1 MEDKQ
6 LYPEV
11 YVDTV
16 LPTYNIPGKHRKF
29 LELVTLKEQ
38 KKIV

>member
-16 LPTYNIPGKHRKF
+16 LPTYNVFNYQENI
-29 LELVTLKEQ
+29 EN
-38 KKIV
+38 I